1 MASFPSN
8 DETPIRSGATD
19 FSNPIITLTRSALI
33 IVLALTIG
41 VLAAACA
48 DILTTS
54 HLRSAA
60 VQQPA
65 AVVTTTHMTFDI
77 LPVRPGGPDHSWPA
91 YMPTSSTTLP
101 ANTVV
106 TVTIRNFDL
115 GDDTVPANYPLLS
128 VQGVIGGVANA
139 NGKAYT
145 GLDATH
151 MSHTF
156 TIPQL
161 HLNVPIP
168 GDAVG
173 DATNVPVTF
182 SFRTPA
188 KAGTYTFQCFVP
200 CGTGS
205 EGFDGPMATMG
216 YMRGTVTIVA

>member
-1 MASFPSN
+1 MSSFTSN
-8 DETPIRSGATD
+8 DSTPARSGASD
-19 FSNPIITLTRSALI
+19 SSNPIIALTRCALI
-33 IVLALTIG
+33 TVLALTIG
-41 VLAAACA
+41 ALAASCA
-48 DILTTS
+48 DALTAS
-54 HLRSAA
+54 HLRASAA
-60 VQQPA
+60 KQPA
-65 AVVTTTHMTFDI
+65 AVATTTHMTFDI
-77 LPVRPGGPDHSWPA
+77 LPVRPGGPDESWPS
-91 YMPTSSTTLP
+91 YMATSSTTLP

-115 GDDTVPANYPLLS
+115 GDDAVPANYPLLS
-128 VQGVIGGVANA
+128 VQGVIGGAAYA
-139 NGKAYT
+139 NGKSYT

-188 KAGTYTFQCFVP
+188 KAGTYTFQCYVP

-205 EGFDGPMATMG
+205 SGFDGPMATMG
-216 YMRGTVTIVA
+216 YMRGTVTVVA